1 MSLYTS
7 ICEKDICVLG
17 DCNFYMVL
25 LRGVKN
31 ANLILD
37 YININAEW
45 GIVWSQC
52 NLRPKKQL
60 G

>member
-17 DCNFYMVL
+17 DCSFYMIL
-25 LRGVKN
+25 LHGVKN

-37 YININAEW
+37 YININAEYRV
-45 GIVWSQC
+45 GNCMVP
-52 NLRPKKQL
+52 L
-60 G
+60 